1 MTENK
6 RKSFSDIISNK
17 RNEEKE
23 VFYKNEVDK
32 NDNIKL
38 ITFQLSES
46 RWVALKMRSLE
57 EKRPMRDIITEAIA
71 KDYQSKGLNW

>member
-1 MTENK
+1 MTDSK

-23 VFYKNEVDK
+23 IFYQKDVN
-32 NDNIKL
+32 NTDNIKL
-38 ITFQLSES
+38 ITFQISES

-57 EKRPMRDIITEAIA
+57 EKRPMRDIIVEAIA

>member
-1 MTENK
+1 MTSSK

-23 VFYKNEVDK
+23 FFYKNEVDK
-32 NDNIKL
+32 IDNVKL